1 MRITFLLMLLTLS
14 VSDSAIAEDSRDE
27 AGKNPASPEP
37 VTAEQHLQRPA
48 VEAGAVKDG
57 RRPNDLINESSPY
70 LLQHAYNRVN
80 WHAWGEAA
88 FEKARKENKPIFLS
102 IGYSTCHWCH
112 VMAAESFDNKKI
124 ADFLNSYFVCIKVD
138 REQRPDI
145 DAVYL
150 AATRIISGYGGWP
163 MNVFLDNQLRPFH
176 AATYYPPFSSV
187 TKTGFYEVITQIQLL
202 WKEQPELIDQLASKV
217 TEIIAQHIDDTS
229 QAVKL
234 SEDVYTR
241 ALAQIEEIYDDE
253 TGGFSAAPKFP
264 RPGIFAFL
272 NQQIIN
278 QSINKQAARKMLNK
292 TLDAMAA
299 GGIYD
304 QLAGGFHRYS
314 VDEYWQLP
322 HFEKMLYTQA
332 LMVLAYSDYY
342 QLDAREEYRA
352 LVFATLKFVM
362 QEMRSPD
369 GGFYSA
375 LDADSETS
383 GKPGEHAE
391 GAYYL
396 WQSAELKKILTDDE
410 FAFTKNYY
418 SIQDNGNIFTDPSE
432 EFADLNVLHVND
444 SRLTTPLTT
453 QQNNLLMSSREKLIA
468 YRQQRP
474 KPHLDDKIITAWN
487 GMMISAFSRASVAFD
502 NKDFLRMAEQGLVF
516 VRKNLYDN
524 TAQTLFRQYRNQH
537 GVNKPAQSAEATLAD
552 YAWLIYSLLEVYQ
565 AGANKR
571 WLHWALELQKKQHE
585 LFFDKSS
592 QAYFE
597 SSASDANILFRS
609 KTIHDGALPA
619 ANAITLSNLRSFA
632 ELSGSVVEKNRYNAQ
647 AEALIGSFAETINH
661 NPSAAAMLLAIESR
675 AAKTMST
682 LEK

>member
-1 MRITFLLMLLTLS
+1 MS

-342 QLDAREEYRA
+342 QLDARDDYRA
-352 LVFATLKFVM
+352 LVFATLEFVM

-375 LDADSETS
+375 LDADSEIS

-410 FAFTKNYY
+410 FAFTKNYF

-432 EFADLNVLHVND
+432 EFANLNVLHVD
-444 SRLTTPLTT
+444 DARPTTPLTT
-453 QQNNLLMSSREKLIA
+453 QQNNLLISSREKLIA
-468 YRQQRP
+468 YRRQRP
-474 KPHLDDKIITAWN
+474 
-487 GMMISAFSRASVAFD
+487 
-502 NKDFLRMAEQGLVF
+502 
-516 VRKNLYDN
+516 
-524 TAQTLFRQYRNQH
+524 
-537 GVNKPAQSAEATLAD
+537 
-552 YAWLIYSLLEVYQ
+552 
-565 AGANKR
+565 
-571 WLHWALELQKKQHE
+571 
-585 LFFDKSS
+585 
-592 QAYFE
+592 
-597 SSASDANILFRS
+597 
-609 KTIHDGALPA
+609 
-619 ANAITLSNLRSFA
+619 
-632 ELSGSVVEKNRYNAQ
+632 
-647 AEALIGSFAETINH
+647 
-661 NPSAAAMLLAIESR
+661 
-675 AAKTMST
+675 
-682 LEK
+682 